1 MTWRSAFIM
10 AGRDTTSSALT
21 WFFWLLR
28 TATATAAATALG
40 DLGLRDFGGVPSD
53 RWDLL

>member
-28 TATATAAATALG
+28 TAPPRRTSSGREVLREVAGSGAGHQAA
-40 DLGLRDFGGVPSD
+40 GG
-53 RWDLL
+53 

>member
-28 TATATAAATALG
+28 TATATATALG